1 MQAIQIAIDGPSG
14 AGKSTMAKIIS
25 KKLGILYLDTGSMY
39 RAVALKAIRQGID
52 TRDREKVAAIMPD
65 IRIDISYVDG
75 SQRVFLD
82 GEDITGS
89 IRTNEVSMGASN
101 VSAFPDVRERL
112 VELQR
117 KIAENTGVIMD
128 GRDIGTHVLPNADVK
143 IFLTASVEERA
154 RRRYEELKEKGLL
167 DKTLDQLIEE
177 IKTRDYNDSTRQ
189 HSPLRQAED
198 AILLDTSHLNIDQAV
213 QKILEIIDKRTND
226 TCCTL

>member
-117 KIAENTGVIMD
+117 KIADNTGVIMD

-177 IKTRDYNDSTRQ
+177 IKTREYNDSTRQ